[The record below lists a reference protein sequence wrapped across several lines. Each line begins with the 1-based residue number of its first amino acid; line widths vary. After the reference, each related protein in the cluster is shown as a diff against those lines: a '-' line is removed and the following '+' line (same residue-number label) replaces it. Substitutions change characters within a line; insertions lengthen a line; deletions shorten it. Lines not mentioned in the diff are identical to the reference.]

1 VASVNWRKRGKR
13 YLVYWRLDDGSQGGK
28 TVRTKDEALLLVAE
42 KRLEIARGTWTA
54 QQKGKRPFGE
64 WGDTWW
70 DLWSSNP
77 DLSPNTIE
85 TTRIQYRKHVRPFF
99 ERQQVRAISPTL
111 VRRWQNRLQ
120 ATTGWQTVM
129 ASRSILFRVLELA
142 EDEGAIPSNPVRK
155 VPAPKRPIDPEVIL
169 GTAKRRAPT
178 PEEAGI
184 LLAFFPDFWWDHV
197 ITLLGT
203 GMRFGELAGLRRRR
217 VDRSRRCVQ
226 VVATRYQA
234 GQAGSGFKNRP
245 KSEAGIRELP
255 LPHQIHDAI
264 GRRLS
269 PGSDPEDLVFTGP
282 GGGPGRRG
290 DAGAK
295 PGSGVPRGTRTMLSR
310 HNFRRL
316 YQRAVQRA
324 RETAERPALKH
335 LSLGH
340 LDLHGPHDLRHA
352 YSTWLEEEGIP
363 VRVIDELMGHSST
376 RRPGAGAAIGR
387 VYRETTP
394 EMAARVVTALERR
407 LDVVLKVAH
416 HTRKKLAEANNEV
429 NC

>member
-1 VASVNWRKRGKR
+1 MDARRRLSATDWPRSPPRTVPAPAGPLPAPATARRTPVPRRRSAPVPFTHDRGEVVVASVNWRKRGKR

-28 TVRTKDEALLLVAE
+28 TVGTKDEALLLAAE
-42 KRLEIARGTWTA
+42 KRLELARSTWTT

-99 ERQQVRAISPTL
+99 ERQQIRSISPTF

-120 ATTGWQTVM
+120 ATTGWQSVM

-142 EDEGAIPSNPVRK
+142 EDEGAIPTNPVRK

-217 VDRSRRCVQ
+217 VDRLRRCVQ

-234 GQAGSGFKNRP
+234 GQAGSGPTPTPRTWSSPARAAAQAAALAGSPALASRAALGRCSPATTSAASTSAPSIAPARP
-245 KSEAGIRELP
+245 PRTPRSSTSAS
-255 LPHQIHDAI
+255 AI
-264 GRRLS
+264 STCTARTTSGTPTP
-269 PGSDPEDLVFTGP
+269 PGS
-282 GGGPGRRG
+282 
-290 DAGAK
+290 K
-295 PGSGVPRGTRTMLSR
+295 K
-310 HNFRRL
+310 
-316 YQRAVQRA
+316 RASPFA
-324 RETAERPALKH
+324 
-335 LSLGH
+335 
-340 LDLHGPHDLRHA
+340 
-352 YSTWLEEEGIP
+352 
-363 VRVIDELMGHSST
+363 
-376 RRPGAGAAIGR
+376 
-387 VYRETTP
+387 
-394 EMAARVVTALERR
+394 
-407 LDVVLKVAH
+407 
-416 HTRKKLAEANNEV
+416 
-429 NC
+429 

>member
-28 TVRTKDEALLLVAE
+28 TVGTKEEALLLVAE
-42 KRLEIARGTWTA
+42 KRLEIGRGTWTA

-85 TTRIQYRKHVRPFF
+85 TARIQYRKHVRPFF
-99 ERQQVRAISPTL
+99 ERQQIRAISPTL

-142 EDEGAIPSNPVRK
+142 EDDGAIPSNPVRK

-217 VDRSRRCVQ
+217 IDRSRRCVQ

-234 GQAGSGFKNRP
+234 GRAGSGFKDRP
-245 KSEAGIRELP
+245 KSQAGIRELP
-255 LPHQIHDAI
+255 LPHQVDDAI
-264 GRRLS
+264 ARRLPPAPTPRFWSSPVRAAAPASAPALARSSVPASCAALGQCS
-269 PGSDPEDLVFTGP
+269 PGTTSAAFTSARSSAP
-282 GGGPGRRG
+282 
-290 DAGAK
+290 AK
-295 PGSGVPRGTRTMLSR
+295 PPSVPTSLISTCAVPTTFGTPT
-310 HNFRRL
+310 
-316 YQRAVQRA
+316 
-324 RETAERPALKH
+324 
-335 LSLGH
+335 
-340 LDLHGPHDLRHA
+340 
-352 YSTWLEEEGIP
+352 
-363 VRVIDELMGHSST
+363 
-376 RRPGAGAAIGR
+376 RPG
-387 VYRETTP
+387 
-394 EMAARVVTALERR
+394 
-407 LDVVLKVAH
+407 
-416 HTRKKLAEANNEV
+416 
-429 NC
+429 

>member
-28 TVRTKDEALLLVAE
+28 TVGTKDEALLLAAE

-70 DLWSSNP
+70 ELWSSNP

-85 TTRIQYRKHVRPFF
+85 TTRIQYRKHVRPSF

-111 VRRWQNRLQ
+111 VRRWQNQLQ
-120 ATTGWQTVM
+120 SATGWQTVM

-142 EDEGAIPSNPVRK
+142 EDDGAIPSNPVRK
-155 VPAPKRPIDPEVIL
+155 VPAPKQPIDPEVIL
-169 GTAKRRAPT
+169 GTARRRAPT

-197 ITLLGT
+197 VTLLGT
-203 GMRFGELAGLRRRR
+203 GIRFGELAGLRRRR
-217 VDRSRRCVQ
+217 VDHARGYVQ
-226 VVATRYQA
+226 VVVTRYQA

-255 LPHQIHDAI
+255 LPHQVHDAI
-264 GRRLS
+264 GRRLP
-269 PGSDPEDLVFTGP
+269 PGTDPEDLVFTGP

-290 DAGAK
+290 GADAKLG
-295 PGSGVPRGTRTMLSR
+295 PGVPRGTRTVLSR
-310 HNFRRL
+310 HNFRRV
-316 YQRAVQRA
+316 YQCAIQHA
-324 RETAERPALKH
+324 GEAAEHPELKH

-363 VRVIDELMGHSST
+363 VRVIDELMGHSSA
-376 RRPGAGAAIGR
+376 RRAGGGAAIGR

-394 EMAARVVTALERR
+394 QMTTRVVVALEKR
-407 LDVVLKVAH
+407 LDIALRVARQ
-416 HTRKKLAEANNEV
+416 TRDEV
-429 NC
+429 DSEGR

>member
-1 VASVNWRKRGKR
+1 MGSVNWRKRGKR

-28 TVRTKDEALLLVAE
+28 TVGTRDEALLLAAE

-99 ERQQVRAISPTL
+99 ERQQIRAITPTL

-120 ATTGWQTVM
+120 ATTGRQTVM

-217 VDRSRRCVQ
+217 VDRSRHCVQ

-255 LPHQIHDAI
+255 LPHQVHDAI
-264 GRRLS
+264 GRRLP

-282 GGGPGRRG
+282 GGGPGV
-290 DAGAK
+290 A
-295 PGSGVPRGTRTMLSR
+295 RGTRTVLSR
-310 HNFRRL
+310 HNFRRV
-316 YQRAVQRA
+316 YQHAVQRA
-324 RETAERPALKH
+324 HETAERPALKH

-352 YSTWLEEEGIP
+352 YSTWLEEEGVP
-363 VRVIDELMGHSST
+363 VRVIDELMGHSNT
-376 RRPGAGAAIGR
+376 RRAGAGATIGR
-387 VYRETTP
+387 VYRDTTP
-394 EMAARVVTALERR
+394 EMTARVVAVLEKR
-407 LDVVLKVAH
+407 LGVVLEVAQR
-416 HTRKKLAEANNEV
+416 TRAEQANQTCTGV
-429 NC
+429 

>member
-1 VASVNWRKRGKR
+1 VNWRKRGKR

-28 TVRTKDEALLLVAE
+28 TVGTKDEALLLAAE

-54 QQKGKRPFGE
+54 RQKGQRPFGE
-64 WGDTWW
+64 WGDMWW

-77 DLSPNTIE
+77 DLSPNTVE

-120 ATTGWQTVM
+120 ASTGWQTVM

-203 GMRFGELAGLRRRR
+203 GVRFGELAGLRRRR
-217 VDRSRRCVQ
+217 VDRSRRCLQ

-234 GQAGSGFKNRP
+234 GQAGSGFKSRP

-255 LPHQIHDAI
+255 LPRQVHDAI
-264 GRRLS
+264 GCRLP
-269 PGSDPEDLVFTGP
+269 PGSDPDDLVFTGP

-290 DAGAK
+290 GAGAK
-295 PGSGVPRGTRTMLSR
+295 IGPGVPRGTRTVLSR
-310 HNFRRL
+310 HNFRRV

-324 RETAERPALKH
+324 RGAAERPALKH

-340 LDLHGPHDLRHA
+340 LDLRGPHDLRHA

-376 RRPGAGAAIGR
+376 RRPSGGAAIGR

-394 EMAARVVTALERR
+394 EMTARVVAALERQ
-407 LDVVLKVAH
+407 LDVVLKVADK
-416 HTRKKLAEANNEV
+416 TRDGV
-429 NC
+429 IVSWD

>member
-1 VASVNWRKRGKR
+1 MASVNWRKRGKR
-13 YLVYWRLDDGSQGGK
+13 YLVYWRLDDASQGGK
-28 TVRTKDEALLLVAE
+28 TVDTKDEALLLVAE
-42 KRLEIARGTWTA
+42 KRLELARGTWTA
-54 QQKGKRPFGE
+54 QQKGQRPFGE
-64 WGDTWW
+64 WGDMWW

-85 TTRIQYRKHVRPFF
+85 TTRIQYHKHVRPLF
-99 ERQQVRAISPTL
+99 ERQQIRAISPTL

-178 PEEAGI
+178 PKEAGI

-226 VVATRYQA
+226 VVSTRYQA

-255 LPHQIHDAI
+255 LPHQALAAN
-264 GRRLS
+264 RRRR
-269 PGSDPEDLVFTGP
+269 PAGSDPEDLVFTGP

-290 DAGAK
+290 AGAK
-295 PGSGVPRGTRTMLSR
+295 LGPGVPRGTRTVLSR
-310 HNFRRL
+310 HNFRRV
-316 YQRAVQRA
+316 YQRAVQHA
-324 RETAERPALKH
+324 REAAERPPLKH
-335 LSLGH
+335 LSLDH

-363 VRVIDELMGHSST
+363 VRVIDELMGHSSA
-376 RRPGAGAAIGR
+376 RRPSGGTAIGR

-394 EMAARVVTALERR
+394 EMAARVVAVLEKR
-407 LDVVLKVAH
+407 LDVVLEVAQR
-416 HTRKKLAEANNEV
+416 TRARTF
-429 NC
+429 

>member
-28 TVRTKDEALLLVAE
+28 TVGTKDEALLLAAE
-42 KRLEIARGTWTA
+42 KRLELARSTWTT

-99 ERQQVRAISPTL
+99 ERQQIRSISPTF

-142 EDEGAIPSNPVRK
+142 EDEGAIPTNPVRK

-217 VDRSRRCVQ
+217 VDRLRRCVQ

-255 LPHQIHDAI
+255 LPHHVHDAI
-264 GRRLS
+264 GRRL
-269 PGSDPEDLVFTGP
+269 PPDTDPEDLVFTGP
-282 GGGPGRRG
+282 GGGSGRG
-290 DAGAK
+290 VGGK
-295 PGSGVPRGTRTMLSR
+295 PGPGVPRGTRTVLSR
-310 HNFRRL
+310 HNFRRV
-316 YQRAVQRA
+316 YQRAVHRA
-324 RETAERPALKH
+324 RQAAENPALKH

-340 LDLHGPHDLRHA
+340 LDLQGPHDLRHA

-363 VRVIDELMGHSST
+363 VRVIDELMGHSTT
-376 RRPGAGAAIGR
+376 RRPGGGAAIGR

-394 EMAARVVTALERR
+394 EMAARVVGALERR
-407 LDVVLKVAH
+407 LDVVLSLAIEQ
-416 HTRKKLAEANNEV
+416 RKALAE
-429 NC
+429 

>member
-28 TVRTKDEALLLVAE
+28 TVDTKDEALLLAAE
-42 KRLEIARGTWTA
+42 KRLELARGTWTA
-54 QQKGKRPFGE
+54 QQKGKRPFAE

-99 ERQQVRAISPTL
+99 DRQQIRAISPTL
-111 VRRWQNRLQ
+111 VRRWQNQLQ
-120 ATTGWQTVM
+120 TTTGWQTVM

-203 GMRFGELAGLRRRR
+203 GLRFGELAGLRRRR

-234 GQAGSGFKNRP
+234 GQAGSGFKDRP

-255 LPHQIHDAI
+255 LPHQVHDAI
-264 GRRLS
+264 ARRLP

-282 GGGPGRRG
+282 GGGPGIR
-290 DAGAK
+290 AGAGGK
-295 PGSGVPRGTRTMLSR
+295 LGAGVPRGTRTVLSR
-310 HNFRRL
+310 HNFRRV

-324 RETAERPALKH
+324 RDAAERPDLAH
-335 LSLGH
+335 LDLAH

-363 VRVIDELMGHSST
+363 VRLIDELMGHSST
-376 RRPGAGAAIGR
+376 RRPAGGASIGR

-394 EMAARVVTALERR
+394 EMVVRVVDALEKR
-407 LDVVLKVAH
+407 LDSALEVARQ
-416 HTRKKLAEANNEV
+416 TRVRAA
-429 NC
+429 C

>member
-1 VASVNWRKRGKR
+1 MGSVNWRKRGKR

-28 TVRTKDEALLLVAE
+28 TVGTRDEALLLAAE

-77 DLSPNTIE
+77 DLSPNTLE

-99 ERQQVRAISPTL
+99 ERQQIRAITPTL

-120 ATTGWQTVM
+120 ATTGRQTVM

-197 ITLLGT
+197 VTLLGT

-217 VDRSRRCVQ
+217 VDRARRCVQ

-234 GQAGSGFKNRP
+234 GQAGSGFKGRP

-255 LPHQIHDAI
+255 LPHHVHDAI
-264 GRRLS
+264 ARRLP

-282 GGGPGRRG
+282 GGGPGRRRG
-290 DAGAK
+290 AGAQFG
-295 PGSGVPRGTRTMLSR
+295 PGVPRGTRTVLSR
-310 HNFRRL
+310 HNFRRV
-316 YQRAVQRA
+316 YQRAVQHA
-324 RETAERPALKH
+324 GEAAERLALKH

-363 VRVIDELMGHSST
+363 VRVIDEMMGHSTT
-376 RRPGAGAAIGR
+376 RRPGSGATIGR

-394 EMAARVVTALERR
+394 EMAARVVVALEKR
-407 LDVVLKVAH
+407 LDTVLEVAWN
-416 HTRKKLAEANNEV
+416 TRNDIR
-429 NC
+429 